1 MTYFMLTQIG
11 NEHLVLGHHRAEK
24 VEIQFKL
31 LFAYELISKDMCHHI
46 LYGSN
51 NIKVK
56 QWVIK

>member
-1 MTYFMLTQIG
+1 MTQKS
-11 NEHLVLGHHRAEK
+11 NERLVLGQYKGKK

-46 LYGSN
+46 LYASN